1 MDAINR
7 LPVTTIDA
15 RQPRDRADAAPDQH
29 ESGFSFESLLDER
42 NLASSHHPPMEAE
55 EQGTGVLVELRKPLA
70 VETGEEVVTLVAM
83 LSTPPPAPVRTPDEL
98 AATELAE
105 EVSSGGKQV
114 ATSIPAEIPQRRDS
128 VPLADDTPTPD
139 QPRREFLP
147 TANPRGVAVVENM
160 ISLPIT
166 STDGKLRGVI
176 EPVERAIPKDAV
188 AEVPSQDAASLTHD
202 AALTPQS
209 DALPHTEAPSPMSDV
224 SISTPPVEAAPVSSA
239 KEQVPLVAAPA
250 IHEADKNPGD
260 INPATPPL
268 KSAATVLVSS
278 ASGLES
284 SRVALTRRDPVSLTD
299 PGVRETS
306 VRSGDLAPADPLL
319 GPGKVGRSTK
329 PAVIGMVEAPL
340 VGESPAVALPAT
352 PPIPPAEE
360 SFAHEVSL
368 PEQRNLPVTRGSLP
382 QTLDTVSANI
392 PEGVT
397 VEVIDPA
404 RTAAPASSNATTSA
418 TGRTFQGPAQP
429 SQPVP
434 LDGAPLESQSHA
446 PRPDRAAV
454 PQFGDAASIRF
465 DGTSNA
471 TQERVMP
478 DTLQPRSP
486 EPKTL
491 GPAANFNAANP
502 SAPAIGARADGNSP
516 FQHNSGSDA
525 RQEER
530 SAFQQQPRDVM
541 AAGPTFV
548 NPVTLP
554 APTTTEP
561 TAITRTDVETIFHRT
576 EEAAE
581 RLRVTGNERVEVRV
595 RLEAG
600 QELTVRLRFSNG
612 EVTPVFLTES
622 QDLRQ
627 AIEQNWAQFS
637 ERSSERTTRLTTP
650 VFESPNSQSGM
661 NDLNQRQREGRER
674 AFTQAQ
680 AEAFAAANAP
690 GRVAPRRPNAA
701 GPTLTEPV
709 GLQLYA

>member
-239 KEQVPLVAAPA
+239 KKQVPLVAAPA

-268 KSAATVLVSS
+268 KSAATVLV
-278 ASGLES
+278 
-284 SRVALTRRDPVSLTD
+284 
-299 PGVRETS
+299 
-306 VRSGDLAPADPLL
+306 
-319 GPGKVGRSTK
+319 
-329 PAVIGMVEAPL
+329 
-340 VGESPAVALPAT
+340 
-352 PPIPPAEE
+352 
-360 SFAHEVSL
+360 FAHEVSL

>member
-239 KEQVPLVAAPA
+239 KKQVPLVAAPA

-268 KSAATVLVSS
+268 KSAATVLV
-278 ASGLES
+278 
-284 SRVALTRRDPVSLTD
+284 
-299 PGVRETS
+299 
-306 VRSGDLAPADPLL
+306 
-319 GPGKVGRSTK
+319 
-329 PAVIGMVEAPL
+329 
-340 VGESPAVALPAT
+340 
-352 PPIPPAEE
+352 
-360 SFAHEVSL
+360 FAHEVSL

-516 FQHNSGSDA
+516 FQHNSGSEA

>member
-268 KSAATVLVSS
+268 KSAATVLV
-278 ASGLES
+278 
-284 SRVALTRRDPVSLTD
+284 
-299 PGVRETS
+299 
-306 VRSGDLAPADPLL
+306 
-319 GPGKVGRSTK
+319 
-329 PAVIGMVEAPL
+329 
-340 VGESPAVALPAT
+340 
-352 PPIPPAEE
+352 
-360 SFAHEVSL
+360 FAHEVSL

-516 FQHNSGSDA
+516 FQHNSGSEA

>member
-268 KSAATVLVSS
+268 KSAATVLV
-278 ASGLES
+278 
-284 SRVALTRRDPVSLTD
+284 
-299 PGVRETS
+299 
-306 VRSGDLAPADPLL
+306 
-319 GPGKVGRSTK
+319 
-329 PAVIGMVEAPL
+329 
-340 VGESPAVALPAT
+340 
-352 PPIPPAEE
+352 
-360 SFAHEVSL
+360 FAHEVSL
-368 PEQRNLPVTRGSLP
+368 PELRNLPVTRGSLP

>member
-268 KSAATVLVSS
+268 KSAATVLV
-278 ASGLES
+278 
-284 SRVALTRRDPVSLTD
+284 
-299 PGVRETS
+299 
-306 VRSGDLAPADPLL
+306 
-319 GPGKVGRSTK
+319 
-329 PAVIGMVEAPL
+329 
-340 VGESPAVALPAT
+340 
-352 PPIPPAEE
+352 
-360 SFAHEVSL
+360 FAHEVSL